1 MKLWKTQLNKIRQS
15 GGYLCRLLEPLL
27 KVGLPFMKF
36 AFKPL
41 TKSFLKPLGLI
52 AKTSAIDAVIHKKM
66 SGSGTKIKVGT
77 YLINFDEFKSIG
89 THWVAS
95 CVNGNNGSA
104 SYNAIYFDSF
114 RVKHFKKKSKDS

>member
-1 MKLWKTQLNKIRQS
+1 MACLLWKI
-15 GGYLCRLLEPLL
+15 
-27 KVGLPFMKF
+27 

-52 AKTSAIDAVIHKKM
+52 VKISAIDAVIHKKM
-66 SGSGTKIKVGT
+66 FGSGTKIKVGA
-77 YLINFDEFKSIG
+77 YVINFDEFKSIG
-89 THWVAS
+89 THWLAS
-95 CVNGNNGSA
+95 YVNGNNGSA